1 MEEMEVEGF
10 RKDLLYPGSFDC
22 VVSNLALHWMNDL
35 PGSVRPPF
43 VLSVY
48 LPACLAGWPRSL
60 ARSVTCC

>member
-35 PGSVRPPF
+35 PGSVRPP
-43 VLSVY
+43 
-48 LPACLAGWPRSL
+48 
-60 ARSVTCC
+60 VTCG